1 MNKMSFLNKYQYHY
15 HSKHLEN
22 FFTSKNYSEIFAY
35 LEKISDNKK
44 VFHDLSLKFVNQAI
58 NQSSQDISK
67 NKIVW
72 INSFLPDDNKYV
84 SSFIENYLLSFNSL
98 KQSINSYQNEISDI
112 LIKSEKID
120 FNTLVNQSYF
130 FQWMIINRQKLSFKF
145 INNNLPFFS
154 TDDKYNFTKP
164 VNRRNFEEGFSNWS
178 VAIPAQTLN
187 GKKIGG
193 GKTPIV
199 VKARSAREAIQKAAK
214 RLGVDFKFLK
224 TGKVTKE

>member
-1 MNKMSFLNKYQYHY
+1 MPIRLIASIVILVPLFLSADDSVNEAKY
-15 HSKHLEN
+15 
-22 FFTSKNYSEIFAY
+22 
-35 LEKISDNKK
+35 
-44 VFHDLSLKFVNQAI
+44 
-58 NQSSQDISK
+58 
-67 NKIVW
+67 
-72 INSFLPDDNKYV
+72 DDNDFVHIAKANV
-84 SSFIENYLLSFNSL
+84 KSFYNP
-98 KQSINSYQNEISDI
+98 KTD
-112 LIKSEKID
+112 KI
-120 FNTLVNQSYF
+120 
-130 FQWMIINRQKLSFKF
+130 IG
-145 INNNLPFFS
+145 FS
-154 TDDKYNFTKP
+154 KAPKNPNKAPKPKKGANAVMRIGDAKKKKYNFTKP